1 MDSNSNKEN
10 LKEKLNE
17 YSSMRDIEVDSNK
30 LLNYKRMRIDNVSEI
45 SFGSTAKNISDKKK
59 QLTKNKSKSKPSQI
73 INEINNNTYIN
84 ICKNEYSSLGNNNL
98 SSNFNSADKLEN
110 INTFEI
116 YTGDKFS
123 VFNKQSQSELSLF
136 SSKNISTKVEK
147 NNTLTAFL
155 NKNQNN
161 CDFNSSCNSNL
172 YNSNLN
178 TSDKFNCNLSNYIKI
193 NNNSLIEN
201 SKSSMINTIS
211 SNKNARINDF
221 FKLKNNEKSTGFKQP
236 YCSNNESDEKMN
248 LLVERLNNT
257 NYKLR
262 TEIESLKSTIL
273 DKDENIKKFIC
284 DIRVISDMLKANK
297 TALINKLRENEN
309 LKRKQQ
315 KENLNRM
322 SLRLSKPS
330 EKFGSNYDYWFD
342 GEDFNDIRSELIKI
356 AKKKEYL
363 EKTRNILNEKLNK
376 LNIDSNDL
384 QLQERGMLNT

>member
-17 YSSMRDIEVDSNK
+17 YSSMRDMEGDSNK

-59 QLTKNKSKSKPSQI
+59 QITKNKSKSKPSQI

-178 TSDKFNCNLSNYIKI
+178 TSDKFNCNSSNYIKI

-236 YCSNNESDEKMN
+236 YCSNNESEEKMN